1 MDTMKVMP
9 RPAIIALAAAL
20 VLTGV
25 VVYAIRVSSGAPV
38 ANSLVSAL
46 GIVLGVSIPLALHQW
61 AARRRITHANT

>member
-46 GIVLGVSIPLALHQW
+46 GIVLGVSIPLALH
-61 AARRRITHANT
+61 REHLTLSGL